1 MVKIIKT
8 TKYGNLMGSEK
19 PKKRDRHCTYLKC
32 PLIFDI
38 DNYITKSYDFVHE
51 IFIDKMVQKMV

>member
-1 MVKIIKT
+1 
-8 TKYGNLMGSEK
+8 MGSEK